1 MNKTYLKNILRL
13 IQQSK
18 GRFFSL
24 LAIVAIG
31 VAFFVGVAGTSPIMG
46 YSVDAYNDRQNL
58 KDFTI
63 YSNVGFDK
71 DDIKAIQKIK
81 GIKTVEGSYFAD
93 VLAQSGKKTYVTRLH
108 AYNQNQS
115 INQFVLKEGRLPK
128 NNKEALAECGTE
140 LENGFRLGDTV
151 RFSNDGIKV
160 DSVKIVGL
168 VDTPLYLNQTKEN
181 STLSNQAIRTY
192 LYLPTD
198 AFSTKV
204 YTEVNI
210 LTTKGQDYYC
220 FSDDYK
226 DYIKKVKKRIQKVAS
241 IQTKKKTNQIKE
253 GLEQANQMEAD
264 LQSGL
269 EQLETSED
277 ELNTKEVQIN
287 EQFYKEKNR
296 LNEGWN
302 EIVRNEKVYHQTLQ
316 SFSKQ
321 KEQVNSY
328 YDEIVS
334 AENQITNSINELK
347 NLNEQIE
354 GLQKYRDG
362 LSLKLDEY
370 QSLLDSISCSDTTLL
385 KDCPDL
391 FEYGSSYGL
400 NEENSVLDLKNCIRS
415 SIEQCKQEIENCES
429 QKEQVNQ
436 QLKDKGIQ
444 DLNGSLAKL
453 EAQYNELKAQKLV
466 MEEKK
471 NQINQGQAL
480 LDASAK
486 QLTLAK
492 QEWLE
497 GNEIYE
503 SSLKTSQDYLESSKD
518 YLEAKKEEIEKGLEE
533 VKDSQK
539 NLKAYSKVKWTILDR
554 QSHYAS
560 VTYEA
565 TVDQMKAIGR
575 IFPLFFILVA
585 ALVCMTT
592 MKRMVDE
599 QRNEIGTLRALGY
612 TQRQCCAKYLIYA
625 GIATVLG
632 EVLGTIIG
640 LITFPPIIYNTWKMM
655 YILPS
660 MQMRI
665 PVSLIASSSI
675 TFMIGMLLTSYL
687 SCRNDMKE
695 YPSQLMRPKALKLG
709 KNTII
714 ERLPFLWKR
723 LSFNTKVTVRN
734 IVRYKKRFILT
745 VIGVAGCSALLVT
758 GFGIRD
764 SIKDIVQLHFYEIL
778 KYDGYAQIEDGTAS
792 QELLNQMK
800 ENKSV
805 KRANLIY
812 MYNGEVSASKQKES
826 VNIQIFEKK
835 EDVFPWIHLRNRKDK
850 KRIRLSDDGI
860 VLSEKCAEN
869 LNLSVGDFLKV
880 QGEDGTYKKIPITG
894 INEMYIHHSVFMTK
908 ACYIKYFGTNPKEQ
922 SILIDLKGSKKDKE
936 AFQKELANYANVSG
950 ITFYDTTLQ
959 NFNHMVEGLDVI
971 VWALIISSMLLAFVV
986 LSNLIQVNISE
997 RQREIATLKVLGF
1010 RKKEVRGYIFKENN
1024 VLVFLGALCGM
1035 PIGCILH
1042 HFIMRMVE
1050 MDYVMFGRTISIPS
1064 YLYALC
1070 LTLLFGLC
1078 VEFFMRKKLQR
1089 IQMVDSLKSVE

>member
-1 MNKTYLKNILRL
+1 MNKTYIKNILRL

-63 YSNVGFDK
+63 YSNVGFDQE
-71 DDIKAIQKIK
+71 DIKAIQKIK
-81 GIKTVEGSYFAD
+81 GVKSVEGTYFTD
-93 VLAQSGKKTYVTRLH
+93 VLAQSGRKSYVTRLH
-108 AYNQNQS
+108 AFNKNQN
-115 INQFVLKEGRLPK
+115 INRFVLKQGRLPK
-128 NNKEALAECGTE
+128 NKNEALAECGTE

-192 LYLPTD
+192 LYLPED

-210 LTTKGQDYYC
+210 LTTKGQDYYS

-226 DYIKKVKKRIQKVAS
+226 NYIKKIKKRIQTVAS
-241 IQTKKKTNQIKE
+241 IQTKKKMNQIKE
-253 GLEQANQMEAD
+253 GLEQANQMEVN
-264 LQSGL
+264 L
-269 EQLETSED
+269 ESSFVQIED
-277 ELNTKEVQIN
+277 AEDALNTKEVQIN
-287 EQFYKEKNR
+287 EEFDEQKNR

-302 EIVRNEKVYHQTLQ
+302 EIAKNEKAIQQTFQ
-316 SFSKQ
+316 QFSKQ

-328 YDEIVS
+328 YDEIICS
-334 AENQITNSINELK
+334 ENQITSSLNELT

-362 LSLKLDEY
+362 LTLKFEEN
-370 QSLLDSISCSDTTLL
+370 QSLLDSISYPDSTLL

-391 FEYGSSYGL
+391 LEFASSYGL
-400 NEENSVLDLKNCIRS
+400 KEENSVLDLKNCIYS
-415 SIEQCKQEIENCES
+415 SMDQLSQEIENCDN

-436 QLKDKGIQ
+436 QLQEKGIQ
-444 DLNGSLAKL
+444 DLNGTLCQL
-453 EAQYNELKAQKLV
+453 EVQRSELQAQKLV

-471 NQINQGQAL
+471 SQINQGEAL
-480 LDASAK
+480 LNASVN
-486 QLTLAK
+486 QLNLAK

-497 GNEIYE
+497 GNETYE
-503 SSLKTSQDYLESSKD
+503 SSLKESQTYFESAKEYLESQ
-518 YLEAKKEEIEKGLEE
+518 KEEIEKGLDQ
-533 VKDSQK
+533 VKDSKQ
-539 NLKAYSKVKWTILDR
+539 NLKSYSKVKWTILDR
-554 QSHYAS
+554 QSHYATL
-560 VTYEA
+560 TYEA
-565 TVDQMKAIGR
+565 TIDQMKAIGR

-625 GIATVLG
+625 GIATILG
-632 EVLGTIIG
+632 EILGTIIG
-640 LITFPPIIYNTWKMM
+640 LLTFPPIIYNTWKMM
-655 YILPS
+655 YILPN

-665 PVSLIASSSI
+665 PVSLIAFASI

-695 YPSQLMRPKALKLG
+695 YPSQLMRPKVLKLG
-709 KNTII
+709 KNTFI
-714 ERLPFLWKR
+714 EKIPFLWKR
-723 LSFNTKVTVRN
+723 MSFNTKVTIRN
-734 IVRYKKRFILT
+734 ILRYKKRFILT

-778 KYDGYAQIEDGTAS
+778 KYDGYAQIEKGAS
-792 QELLNQMK
+792 SQALLEQIQ

-805 KRANLIY
+805 KKANLIY

-835 EDVFPWIHLRNRKDK
+835 EDVLSWIQLRNRKDK
-850 KRIRLSDDGI
+850 KRILLSDDGL

-908 ACYIKYFGTNPKEQ
+908 ACYKKYFGTNPKEQ
-922 SILIDLKGSKKDKE
+922 SILIDLKGSNKEKE
-936 AFQKELANYANVSG
+936 AFQKELANYTHVNG

-1010 RKKEVRGYIFKENN
+1010 RKKEVRAYIFKENN

-1050 MDYVMFGRTISIPS
+1050 MDYVMFGRTISISS
-1064 YLYALC
+1064 YMYALC
-1070 LTLLFGLC
+1070 LTLLFGFC
-1078 VEFFMRKKLQR
+1078 VEFFMRKKLQK